1 MLNQKFAL
9 SQIKNS
15 QIFCNSHPVSP
26 HWLPIGKPDDQTNYQ
41 CAKCKPPP
49 AKAFVA
55 KWHDHGAV
63 DSRTHDHARAST
75 IQEAA
80 PAPHL
85 AATSPE
91 PSSPIIVAY
100 ERAVCPA
107 CRCSWVVELDLR
119 SGITLRCYTCKRELI
134 QQQIDHE
141 LSQPSN
147 TTTKRLTPFQAGSVE
162 IIPHSNN
169 ATAQGVWI
177 E

>member
-1 MLNQKFAL
+1 MLNQKFAS

-15 QIFCNSHPVSP
+15 QIFCHSHPGSP
-26 HWLPIGKPDDQTNYQ
+26 HWLPIGKSDEQANYQ

-55 KWHDHGAV
+55 KWCDTHVHGAGDHQDHG
-63 DSRTHDHARAST
+63 HGHAHTST
-75 IQEAA
+75 TQDAA

-85 AATSPE
+85 AAPSPE
-91 PSSPIIVAY
+91 SLSHIIVAY

-107 CRCSWVVELDLR
+107 CRSSWVVELDLR

-147 TTTKRLTPFQAGSVE
+147 TTTNRLTPFPAGS
-162 IIPHSNN
+162 
-169 ATAQGVWI
+169 TR
-177 E
+177 